1 LFNEFSQRA
10 FDSLVNTADLARE
23 RGGRLVV
30 MLIPQNFYAGAVRVP
45 HLAPALWPRI
55 PELLAKGG
63 LRKAV
68 VGRCKDLGL
77 DCIDAGSVMSAK
89 DFFPGDA
96 HWNKE
101 GHRKAADL
109 LHEYFSTSEG
119 WR

>member
-1 LFNEFSQRA
+1 
-10 FDSLVNTADLARE
+10 
-23 RGGRLVV
+23 
-30 MLIPQNFYAGAVRVP
+30 MLIPQNFYAGEVRVP
-45 HLAPALWPRI
+45 HRAPALWPRI

-68 VGRCKDLGL
+68 VERCRDLGL
-77 DCIDAGSVMSAK
+77 DCIDTGTVMSAR

-109 LHEYFSTSEG
+109 LYEYFSASEG